1 MNKEILKDIN
11 VLYVEDEEEV
21 REFTTKTI
29 NNIVNQVI
37 PAKNGKDGLE
47 KYYDNQDINLIL
59 TDINMPKMGGLEMC
73 KEIRKTNKEIPIVIT
88 TAHSDPDF
96 LKEAIDVNV
105 SSYAMK
111 PIDLYHLIDSMIK
124 AVEPI
129 FLKKR
134 LDTITKNL
142 ENRVDEISKQTKLL
156 LDAQD
161 NIVFL
166 TSLTEIIEVNNKFL
180 EFFGVKSYV
189 EFLEKKKSII
199 DQFKVDKRFF
209 NKAILQSNNHWLLDI
224 QKLTEADRV
233 VKMENAKGEDKI
245 FIVNIDDYEHKKE
258 HFVVSFTDITSLKEK
273 ANLLEYQASHDQTTG
288 LFNREKFNDIFS
300 KEIKRDKRYE
310 NELTIIIFNID
321 KFIDLQEEYGKQSDE
336 VLRSIAQI
344 VMDNVREHDIVV
356 RWAFEE
362 FLVLLPQTNF
372 QGAKRVCEK
381 IRAAIKE
388 YKFQNMKIVTNFGI
402 SRLEKDDDDI
412 SILKRVEESL
422 EQAKRRREDLVITKN

>member
-1 MNKEILKDIN
+1 
-11 VLYVEDEEEV
+11 
-21 REFTTKTI
+21 
-29 NNIVNQVI
+29 
-37 PAKNGKDGLE
+37 
-47 KYYDNQDINLIL
+47 
-59 TDINMPKMGGLEMC
+59 
-73 KEIRKTNKEIPIVIT
+73 
-88 TAHSDPDF
+88 
-96 LKEAIDVNV
+96 
-105 SSYAMK
+105 MK

-321 KFIDLQEEYGKQSDE
+321 KFTDLQEEYGKQSE
-336 VLRSIAQI
+336 
-344 VMDNVREHDIVV
+344 
-356 RWAFEE
+356 
-362 FLVLLPQTNF
+362 
-372 QGAKRVCEK
+372 
-381 IRAAIKE
+381 
-388 YKFQNMKIVTNFGI
+388 
-402 SRLEKDDDDI
+402 
-412 SILKRVEESL
+412 
-422 EQAKRRREDLVITKN
+422 